1 MMLCSSPR
9 TASAHLLAIDVQ
21 SFAATDARVILNL
34 TARRTSQWNF
44 ARGREFFNANRV
56 VCELNLHLLRGSL

>member
-1 MMLCSSPR
+1 
-9 TASAHLLAIDVQ
+9 LLAIDVQ